1 MKIKTLCVVC
11 LFLLCLSCFCGCDT
25 STTDNAPQNS
35 NDDSKQEDLI
45 DLSMFNGN
53 PNIEITIDIEKEE
66 KSSLIELVALS
77 KNSSNKRITKLIL
90 YHVKC
95 YGNDTALQSSANTD
109 KLVITD
115 IDVGETKRSRW
126 ILGTTTTGATKY
138 NVYIAYILYEDG
150 TQWGSEEIT
159 HKAVV
164 TRNLQANVSVNDS
177 STKKTECYY
186 QIDYSARLIS
196 NSHVGDNW
204 SYGLM
209 YDDTFVEPQTI
220 VTILVP
226 ENNGP
231 KFTIYGKENDTKDDY
246 GTNRILFSNL
256 GIGESETIIERV
268 IITEN
273 EGRYTGFDA
282 CMEFTVTCT
291 RVSKNDLPNQGN
303 KYIFEGGLFSN
314 LGKEQQTSLSIS
326 DGVNLIG
333 TLQGETDGVK
343 IHIKWILPNCEAN
356 ESLTLDANGEIN
368 INCWRG
374 FLSTGNARV
383 EIYLEKTNELITSLD
398 FTIID

>member
-11 LFLLCLSCFCGCDT
+11 LLSLCLSCFYGCDT

-35 NDDSKQEDLI
+35 DDDPKQEESI
-45 DLSMFNGN
+45 NLSKFNGN
-53 PNIEITIDIEKEE
+53 PDIEITINIEQEE

-77 KNSSNKRITKLIL
+77 KNSSNKKITKLIL

-95 YGNDTALQSSANTD
+95 YGNDTALQSSSHTD

-115 IDVGETKRSRW
+115 IAAGETKRSRW
-126 ILGTTTTGATKY
+126 ILGTAPAGATKY
-138 NVYIAYILYEDG
+138 NVYVAYILYEDG
-150 TQWGSEEIT
+150 TQWGAEEII
-159 HKAVV
+159 HEAVV
-164 TRNLQANVSVNDS
+164 TRNLQADVSVNDS

-186 QIDYSARLIS
+186 QIDYSARLVS

-204 SYGLM
+204 SYGLKC
-209 YDDTFVEPQTI
+209 DDTFVEPQTI

-226 ENNGP
+226 ENSGP
-231 KFTIYGKENDTKDDY
+231 KFTIYGIENDSKDDY
-246 GTNRILFSNL
+246 GANTILFSNL
-256 GIGESETIIERV
+256 DIGESETIIERV

-303 KYIFEGGLFSN
+303 KYIFEGGLFSDSGN
-314 LGKEQQTSLSIS
+314 TPLSELSIS
-326 DGVNLIG
+326 NGVNLIG
-333 TLQGETDGVK
+333 TLQGETNGVK
-343 IHIKWILPNCEAN
+343 IHIKWILPNCETN
-356 ESLTLDANGEIN
+356 ESLTLNEYGEIN

-398 FTIID
+398 FVITD